1 LKPIQRLYLVSSTT
15 SRDDLV
21 NKINEFLKE
30 YLLSNPT
37 HEIANIVNSNT
48 GSEAMKKIVYYE
60 RNEKTQTKQQIT
72 VWEMEYWAVIT
83 ILENLHND
91 DPKRINL
98 LS

>member
-1 LKPIQRLYLVSSTT
+1 MKPIQRLYYISSTI

-21 NKINEFLKE
+21 NKINKFLEE

-60 RNEKTQTKQQIT
+60 FDEKIQAKQQVT
-72 VWEMEYWAVIT
+72 VWEMEYYAVIT